1 MLSKWFELLKEVSPK
16 ISRVA
21 FLYRPCGGVFSPNT
35 STENAARALG
45 ITLFWTPIDVSR
57 IAASLAGIAQQQPNA
72 LAIGVRAPR
81 LREIIEFAAIHRL
94 PAIYNFRDYVED
106 LPPRNRTISDLRM

>member
-1 MLSKWFELLKEVSPK
+1 
-16 ISRVA
+16 
-21 FLYRPCGGVFSPNT
+21 
-35 STENAARALG
+35 
-45 ITLFWTPIDVSR
+45 
-57 IAASLAGIAQQQPNA
+57 
-72 LAIGVRAPR
+72 VRAPR